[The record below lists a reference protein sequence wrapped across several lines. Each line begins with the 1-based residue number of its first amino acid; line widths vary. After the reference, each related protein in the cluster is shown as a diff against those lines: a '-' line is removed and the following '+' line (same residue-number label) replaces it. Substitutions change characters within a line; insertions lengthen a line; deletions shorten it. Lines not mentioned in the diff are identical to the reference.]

1 MKKNILFVVDEQKY
15 GGISAVLTSILKKID
30 KDKYNIDLLILHNR
44 GQALSSIP
52 DNVNLIYGTNYFKA
66 IDYTLSNAIKTKNIS
81 LIFYKIK
88 TVIGLKTGE
97 IRKTI
102 EKERKKILKKKYDVE
117 IAFKDGFC
125 ALFTA
130 FGDSSK
136 KISWLHISYDIY
148 DCTSRYRELFKEVY
162 SKIDKIVAITPD
174 VSKTF
179 NDIYEK
185 QDKTEIIENLIIPEE
200 IIEKSKEKIEDFDKS
215 KVNLISVGRI
225 VQMKAYP
232 RLVKQMVK
240 LQNEGLLKDVVL
252 YIVGDG
258 EEEEK
263 INKIIK
269 ENKLEN
275 NVKLLGYKENPYPYI
290 AQADMLLLSSYYEGL
305 GLVLIEANI
314 LGVPCF
320 ATRFANVDNTLDN
333 GKYGL
338 VVENSESGIY
348 NGLKSILENKET
360 INNYKQ
366 NLLNYKYKKDNE
378 ILDKIYKLID

>member
-258 EEEEK
+258 EEEEE

>member
-15 GGISAVLTSILKKID
+15 GGISSVLTSILNKID
-30 KDKYNIDLLILHNR
+30 KNKYNIDLLILHNR

-66 IDYTLSNAIKTKNIS
+66 IDYTLSNVIKTKNIS

-88 TVIGLKTGE
+88 TVIGLKTGG
-97 IRKTI
+97 IKKII

-215 KVNLISVGRI
+215 KINLISVGRI
-225 VQMKAYP
+225 AQMKAYP
-232 RLVKQMVK
+232 RLVKQMAK

-258 EEEEK
+258 EEEAEV
-263 INKIIK
+263 NKIIK
-269 ENKLEN
+269 DNKLEN

-290 AQADMLLLSSYYEGL
+290 AQADILLLSSYYEGL
-305 GLVLIEANI
+305 GLVLVEANI

-348 NGLKSILENKET
+348 NGLKSILENKEI

>member
-15 GGISAVLTSILKKID
+15 GGISSVLTSILNKID
-30 KDKYNIDLLILHNR
+30 KNKYNIDLLILHNR

-66 IDYTLSNAIKTKNIS
+66 IDYTLSNVIKTKNIS

-88 TVIGLKTGE
+88 TVIGLKTGG
-97 IRKTI
+97 IKKII

-215 KVNLISVGRI
+215 KINLISVGRI
-225 VQMKAYP
+225 AQMKAYP
-232 RLVKQMVK
+232 RLVKQMAK

-258 EEEEK
+258 EEEAEV
-263 INKIIK
+263 NKIIK
-269 ENKLEN
+269 DNKLEN

-290 AQADMLLLSSYYEGL
+290 ARADILLLSSYYEGL
-305 GLVLIEANI
+305 GLVLVEANI

-348 NGLKSILENKET
+348 NGLKSILENKEI